1 MIDKL
6 SREINENCIDQ
17 AIQTIEEIGEK
28 KVNEAVPYLIE
39 QLELTENALI
49 KNSIALALADIGK
62 TEALEPIVK
71 QLKNQKQKVTEEH
84 Y

>member
-6 SREINENCIDQ
+6 SREINENFIDQ

-39 QLELTENALI
+39 QNGREF
-49 KNSIALALADIGK
+49 
-62 TEALEPIVK
+62 
-71 QLKNQKQKVTEEH
+71 
-84 Y
+84 